1 MKNGPIP
8 MMFQISKE
16 PRVSYQHS
24 LIVVLVCLFG
34 SNQILNAFD
43 HSAWDKLLKENVTV
57 IRGGQVTQV
66 DYDGFLH
73 QRRELQ
79 EYLESLSKIQKA
91 DFDEWDESKQL
102 AFLINAYNAW
112 TIKLILTR
120 YPKLSSIR
128 QIGLLPISA
137 WRKDIVEL
145 FDAKYSLDDIE
156 HGMIRGEGNYNE
168 PRIHFAV
175 NCAAIGCP
183 ALRPEAFVGE
193 KLEEQLE
200 GSTRLFLAD
209 KTRNYPDGGEL
220 YISSVFDWY
229 GEDFEKGW
237 KGINSVAQFLYFY
250 AEELRLDEEM
260 KEKLS
265 KNQVEMHYLR
275 YDWNLNR
282 TAPQ

>member
-193 KLEEQLE
+193 K
-200 GSTRLFLAD
+200 
-209 KTRNYPDGGEL
+209 
-220 YISSVFDWY
+220 
-229 GEDFEKGW
+229 
-237 KGINSVAQFLYFY
+237 
-250 AEELRLDEEM
+250 
-260 KEKLS
+260 
-265 KNQVEMHYLR
+265 
-275 YDWNLNR
+275 
-282 TAPQ
+282 